1 MNLDLEERLVREG
14 IRHDRLT
21 KAEKVKLLARWS
33 RTFPEL
39 LASARRGEVFENV
52 PRDKAAQDH
61 YAGLPTCDF
70 YVLPDDASGMPSCAC
85 FAAHPPNL
93 SELVSDTITKCDE
106 LVVVDSSFRW
116 SAVFVNQGASLVGI
130 HFSRQETSTHPDL

>member
-39 LASARRGEVFENV
+39 LASARRGEEFEHV
-52 PRDKAAQDH
+52 RRDKAAQEQ
-61 YAGLPTCDF
+61 YAGLPACDF
-70 YVLPDDASGMPSCAC
+70 YILPDDASGMPSCAC
-85 FAAHPPNL
+85 FAAHPPDL
-93 SELVSDTITKCDE
+93 SELVSDTITTCDE
-106 LVVVDSSFRW
+106 LVVVDCSFRW
-116 SAVFVNQGASLVGI
+116 SAVFVNHGAAFVGI
-130 HFSRQETSTHPDL
+130 HFSGQEASPH